1 MENNNNNN
9 GRGIFYGVIGVATL
23 VVAII
28 GATFAFFAAS
38 TNSATNA
45 ITAASS
51 TAGNLTLTQ
60 VTTGLK
66 TNLIPV
72 NETLG
77 GFKSAVG
84 LAANKCVDTV
94 GNNICSVYQF
104 TVTNGS
110 AQAQSAYF
118 YFTPSSNSFTNL
130 HYAVFKGT
138 PSSYDVTGTAVK
150 DSGTAT
156 AAGNAAA
163 GALVIGDTAL
173 VSGNTTRQEW
183 TNLTQ
188 LLAANGGSATYTVV
202 LWVHETGNDQTSAD
216 AGKAFAAGVTITTGS
231 MNATGQA
238 TSGITGV
245 LAA

>member
-1 MENNNNNN
+1 MENNNS
-9 GRGIFYGVIGVATL
+9 RGIFYGVIGVATL

-38 TNSATNA
+38 ANSATNA
-45 ITAASS
+45 ISAASS
-51 TAGNLTLTQ
+51 TSGNLALTQ

-72 NETLG
+72 AETKS

-84 LAANKCVDTV
+84 LTEDKCKDTV

-104 TVTNGS
+104 TVTNNS

-138 PSSYDVTGTAVK
+138 PSSYDVTGTAVA
-150 DSGTAT
+150 DSGVATTA
-156 AAGNAAA
+156 GSAAA

-173 VSGNTTRQEW
+173 TKDSTARQQW
-183 TNLTQ
+183 DNLTQ

-202 LWVHETGNDQTSAD
+202 LWVHETGSDQTSAD
-216 AGKAFAAGVTITTGS
+216 AGKAFAAGVTVTTGS
-231 MNATGQA
+231 MDASGQA